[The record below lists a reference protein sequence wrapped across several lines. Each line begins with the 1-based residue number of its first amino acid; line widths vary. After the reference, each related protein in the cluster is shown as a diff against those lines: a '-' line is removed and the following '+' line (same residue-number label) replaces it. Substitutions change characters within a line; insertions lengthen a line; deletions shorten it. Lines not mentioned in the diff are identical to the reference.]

1 MSNSKTSPKLK
12 TKILTLPGYLG
23 SGEGHWQTIWEQQ
36 LANTERV
43 EQFDWEFP
51 QLTQWLETLNSLIQ
65 KTDQKIILVSH
76 SLGCSLIAHWALNYQ
91 SDNVIGALMVAPA
104 DIESDQHTPEVLRNF
119 APMPTQKLPFPST
132 VVTSDNDPYVSL
144 QRAAYFAD
152 SWGSRF
158 INYGPYGHLNAESG
172 LGNWA
177 FGQDLIKE
185 LID

>member
-1 MSNSKTSPKLK
+1 ME

-23 SGEGHWQTIWEQQ
+23 SDTGHWQTIWEQERE
-36 LANTERV
+36 TVERV
-43 EQFDWEFP
+43 EQKDWEFP
-51 QLTQWLETLNSLIQ
+51 ILSQWLETLDSHIQ
-65 KTDQKIILVSH
+65 KTNGNIVLASH

-91 SDNVIGALMVAPA
+91 SDKVIGALMVAPA

-119 APMPTQKLPFPST
+119 APMPTQKLPFPSI

-144 QRAAYFAD
+144 QRAEYFAN

-172 LGNWA
+172 LGNWV